1 MSHNLVMSAY
11 FRKSI
16 KVAPGVHLNLSK
28 RGTGV
33 SFGPSHAHLSFSPT
47 GRITKTVSIPGT
59 GIYYRDVT
67 TTHSKSSSASRAT
80 STHNDAQVTP
90 PAESSVTPPAPSIH
104 HVEAVEHHGFYIS
117 HSFATFASIIA
128 AIFLVFRDGTHP
140 LNPWIPIFGVV
151 AVISFIL
158 WARDAATNSRKGR

>member
-1 MSHNLVMSAY
+1 MTTY
-11 FRKSI
+11 FRKSF

-59 GIYYRDVT
+59 GIYYRDVS
-67 TTHSKSSSASRAT
+67 TTHSKSSSTSHAS
-80 STHNDAQVTP
+80 STHSDVQATP
-90 PAESSVTPPAPSIH
+90 PAESPVTPPAPSIH
-104 HVEAVEHHGFYIS
+104 HDEAVEHHGFYIS
-117 HSFATFASIIA
+117 HSFATFASIFA
-128 AIFLVFRDGTHP
+128 AIFLALRVGTHP